1 MRAIIMLCLGLWAAL
16 LLNPGEV
23 YAQRGLPGQV
33 ALGVNGGIADG
44 FSFRDSHGA
53 YRFWGELELTRY
65 NRNHSYWN
73 FAVSCLRKDY
83 RYEGVLGD
91 QLVPMAQF
99 TAEAGYNHPLISDRG
114 RNISLFA
121 GLAGVAGYETNN
133 WGDKH
138 LRDGATLRSD
148 DSIIYGGRLSASLEG
163 YLSNRV
169 IVLLNLREYC
179 TFGSSTGTFHTNWGI
194 GFRFIIN

>member
-83 RYEGVLGD
+83 RYEGVLGC
-91 QLVPMAQF
+91 LLYTSPS
-99 TAEAGYNHPLISDRG
+99 P
-114 RNISLFA
+114 
-121 GLAGVAGYETNN
+121 
-133 WGDKH
+133 
-138 LRDGATLRSD
+138 RDA
-148 DSIIYGGRLSASLEG
+148 
-163 YLSNRV
+163 
-169 IVLLNLREYC
+169 
-179 TFGSSTGTFHTNWGI
+179 
-194 GFRFIIN
+194 

>member
-121 GLAGVAGYETNN
+121 GLAGVAGYETTN
-133 WGDKH
+133 WGDNISGTE
-138 LRDGATLRSD
+138 RRCA
-148 DSIIYGGRLSASLEG
+148 AM
-163 YLSNRV
+163 
-169 IVLLNLREYC
+169 IVLY
-179 TFGSSTGTFHTNWGI
+179 TAG
-194 GFRFIIN
+194 GFRHLLKAIFQTGLLCC

>member
-1 MRAIIMLCLGLWAAL
+1 MKVSDILRVKGHVLFTVPPEARLLQAVQTMAQHDIGSLVVMAHGKLVGLLTFSEVMAA
-16 LLNPGEV
+16 
-23 YAQRGLPGQV
+23 V
-33 ALGVNGGIADG
+33 AEG
-44 FSFRDSHGA
+44 
-53 YRFWGELELTRY
+53 
-65 NRNHSYWN
+65 
-73 FAVSCLRKDY
+73 
-83 RYEGVLGD
+83 EGVLGD

-121 GLAGVAGYETNN
+121 GLAGVAGYETTN

-179 TFGSSTGTFHTNWGI
+179 TFGSSTGTFHTTWGI

>member
-65 NRNHSYWN
+65 TGITVIGISRSPVFVRITDTKACW
-73 FAVSCLRKDY
+73 AISSCRWHNLPR
-83 RYEGVLGD
+83 RPV
-91 QLVPMAQF
+91 
-99 TAEAGYNHPLISDRG
+99 
-114 RNISLFA
+114 
-121 GLAGVAGYETNN
+121 
-133 WGDKH
+133 
-138 LRDGATLRSD
+138 
-148 DSIIYGGRLSASLEG
+148 II
-163 YLSNRV
+163 
-169 IVLLNLREYC
+169 
-179 TFGSSTGTFHTNWGI
+179 TP
-194 GFRFIIN
+194 

>member
-99 TAEAGYNHPLISDRG
+99 TAEAGYNHFSPGTQDRFSPWLFGSRSSRLRSPGARISVLSG
-114 RNISLFA
+114 RNRPTPGRPSRCLPLPDP
-121 GLAGVAGYETNN
+121 GL
-133 WGDKH
+133 
-138 LRDGATLRSD
+138 
-148 DSIIYGGRLSASLEG
+148 DSG
-163 YLSNRV
+163 N
-169 IVLLNLREYC
+169 
-179 TFGSSTGTFHTNWGI
+179 
-194 GFRFIIN
+194 

>member
-1 MRAIIMLCLGLWAAL
+1 MRLSNLSRRTKKI
-16 LLNPGEV
+16 PRV
-23 YAQRGLPGQV
+23 FTRGTPFRRSS
-33 ALGVNGGIADG
+33 AS
-44 FSFRDSHGA
+44 FSFYLR
-53 YRFWGELELTRY
+53 RFSRRVSSIVFLEIAGVELVI
-65 NRNHSYWN
+65 
-73 FAVSCLRKDY
+73 FA
-83 RYEGVLGD
+83 VLGD

-121 GLAGVAGYETNN
+121 GLAGVAGYETTN

-179 TFGSSTGTFHTNWGI
+179 TFGSSTGTFHTTWGI

>member
-91 QLVPMAQF
+91 QEGDASLAKTPGFRIAAATYPFLQDWRV
-99 TAEAGYNHPLISDRG
+99 SRG
-114 RNISLFA
+114 TKQPTGVINISGTERRCA
-121 GLAGVAGYETNN
+121 AM
-133 WGDKH
+133 
-138 LRDGATLRSD
+138 
-148 DSIIYGGRLSASLEG
+148 
-163 YLSNRV
+163 
-169 IVLLNLREYC
+169 IVLY
-179 TFGSSTGTFHTNWGI
+179 TAG
-194 GFRFIIN
+194 GFRHLLKAIFQTGLLCC

>member
-16 LLNPGEV
+16 LLN
-23 YAQRGLPGQV
+23 
-33 ALGVNGGIADG
+33 ADG

-121 GLAGVAGYETNN
+121 GLAGVAGYETTN

-179 TFGSSTGTFHTNWGI
+179 TFGSSTGTFHTTWGI